1 MIEVNEDGIR
11 VNGSMLDAVIDLSRA
26 INAVHKAAEDMYDKE
41 FADEAIVLAGKI
53 AALKWSDP
61 SDEDIEEMMSLHV
74 KEFARI
80 ADEYIKRRQ
89 KNDKR

>member
-1 MIEVNEDGIR
+1 MIKISEGCIE

-26 INAVHKAAEDMYDKE
+26 INAVHNAAEDMYDKE
-41 FADEAIVLAGKI
+41 FADEAVVLAGKI
-53 AALKWSDP
+53 AAFQWSDP
-61 SDEDIEEMMSLHV
+61 SDEDIEKMMSIHIE
-74 KEFARI
+74 EFRRV